1 MCFYNVLGVFRFG
14 IKLKSWWKRSGHPPV
29 SYVQLPYLRCL
40 FMCEKPDRRVDR
52 FQLSATLPPFR
63 KKRFVAVVS
72 IRKQRGRSL
81 ADICGAGKKKAKQP
95 NSWKWPIMACSRG
108 VNVSQSIG
116 AHTTRKLI
124 RRIKK
129 MWHLTDFEV
138 VNSFSRIR
146 KAKEKSW
153 RSTEKLQ
160 ESGRMWKVSESG

>member
-1 MCFYNVLGVFRFG
+1 MEKIRTSTSKLCTATISAVSLYVWKTRPPCRPFSAVGNVA
-14 IKLKSWWKRSGHPPV
+14 SV
-29 SYVQLPYLRCL
+29 S
-40 FMCEKPDRRVDR
+40 M
-52 FQLSATLPPFR
+52 